1 MERREFLKTCA
12 AGAAIGVTSLSAAEA
27 VQEEATNNWSI
38 DVDKLCAAAYQHFIP
53 GKRTC
58 SESVLTA
65 GCDALGIKSDL
76 VPDIALGLAAGVGL
90 QGDTCGVLTGCALVV
105 SLAVAQKEN
114 EYPKK
119 KMKTFETVG
128 RIHKRFKERFGKTD
142 CRALSGLDLTT
153 AEGRKRLQEQVKEQT
168 CTKYVQAGCEL
179 LAKELA
185 NL

>member
-12 AGAAIGVTSLSAAEA
+12 AGAAISVTSFSGAEP
-27 VQEEATNNWSI
+27 VQKETTHGRCI
-38 DVDKLCAAAYQHFIP
+38 DVDTLCAAAYQHFIP

-58 SESVLTA
+58 SESVLMA

-76 VPDIALGLAAGVGL
+76 IPDIALGLAGGVGL
-90 QGDTCGVLTGCALVV
+90 QGDTCSVLTACALVV
-105 SLAVAQKEN
+105 SLAVAQREN

-119 KMKTFETVG
+119 KMTTLQTVG
-128 RIHKRFKERFGKTD
+128 RIHNGFKKQFGKTD
-142 CRALSGLDLTT
+142 CRSLSGLDLTT
-153 AEGRKRLQEQVKEQT
+153 PEDRKRLQERVKEQT
-168 CTKYVQAGCEL
+168 CTKYVQAGSEL